1 MSENYFD
8 YKVFNPDGSL
18 KLLSDDI
25 RNIVKDYI
33 KDNLKIKLSSK
44 KLLNTSKIELV
55 VVLDGEIIAKHNTFI

>member
-25 RNIVKDYI
+25 RNIVKEYI

-44 KLLNTSKIELV
+44 KLLDASKIELV
-55 VVLDGEIIAKHNTFI
+55 VVLDGEIIAKHNTIV

>member
-1 MSENYFD
+1 MSDNYFD

-44 KLLNTSKIELV
+44 KLLDASKIELV
-55 VVLDGEIIAKHNTFI
+55 VVLDGEIIAKHNTFV